1 MGVEFQKPINPSKER
16 NERGGWNKSKISTQ
30 NSSDIKISIV
40 LQVHNFIKPRLL
52 LCNQKL
58 EVAVVFVCIVYIYTL
73 LFILAIEECNEFFYQ
88 YKKPRIARPIF
99 IGAMFEMN
107 AMML

>member
-1 MGVEFQKPINPSKER
+1 MKEGAETKAKSLPKILQTSKSPSSS
-16 NERGGWNKSKISTQ
+16 KSIT
-30 NSSDIKISIV
+30 
-40 LQVHNFIKPRLL
+40 LL
-52 LCNQKL
+52 NQDYFCVTKKL

-107 AMML
+107 AMMLQMI